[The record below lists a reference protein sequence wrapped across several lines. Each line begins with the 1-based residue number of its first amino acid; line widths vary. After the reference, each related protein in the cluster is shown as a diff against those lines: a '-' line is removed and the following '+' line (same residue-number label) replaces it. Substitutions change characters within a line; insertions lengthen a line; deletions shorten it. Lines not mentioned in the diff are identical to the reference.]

1 MGVTLLF
8 ATLLACSGPSG
19 SDAVTV
25 YARASLDLRGV
36 RPSLAES
43 RALLDDPSGLDAALA
58 ALPEDPRFGWQ
69 LALHFA
75 PTWQTRADESDVAT
89 REAAVPDRGAL
100 LASTGEEPLR
110 LVAWIADHDLPWT
123 DIVRAEGSVADEVL
137 AQNWPVAYPAGA
149 EGWQWVHPTD
159 GRPVAGVLSSTGMWW
174 RYTSTYGNANRGRAN
189 ALSRILLCND
199 FLEHPVAFNPAL
211 DLTDEAAVQDA
222 IHNDVACVSCHT
234 GVDPIGAY
242 LWGFYTEFFDATTE
256 WARYHPERE
265 SLWEEFET
273 PPGYHGLQGQGGG
286 LDELG
291 VSFARDPRLISC
303 IVRRTREALLQRPM
317 TRQDDPA
324 LVRHREALLTGG
336 VTLRALVRDLLN
348 DPDYRALDGDG
359 APWKHLRA
367 DTWASAV
374 EDLTGW
380 RFEVDGKDVFHEDI
394 AGLRSLAGDS
404 RAVAVSTPTP
414 TPTMVEVH
422 ARWAHAAAHHAV
434 ETEARADTTRLFTRA
449 RLDSADDEPTLRA
462 QLVDLHLRVLS
473 EVVAEDAPAVDEEL
487 EVWRAGY
494 LTGGAV
500 EAWARVLEL
509 LLRDPAFVVY

>member
-1 MGVTLLF
+1 M
-8 ATLLACSGPSG
+8 LLACSEASGP
-19 SDAVTV
+19 DAVTV

-36 RPSLAES
+36 RPSLAET
-43 RALLDDPSGLDAALA
+43 RALLEDPSGLDAALA
-58 ALPEDPRFGWQ
+58 ALPDDPRFGWQ

-75 PTWQTRADESDVAT
+75 PVWQTRADESDVAT

-123 DIVRAEGSVADEVL
+123 DIVRAEGGVGDEVL
-137 AQNWPVAYPAGA
+137 AASWPVDYPADA
-149 EGWQWVHPTD
+149 TGWQWVHATD
-159 GRPVAGVLSSTGMWW
+159 GRPSAGVLSSTGMWW

-199 FLEHPVAFNPAL
+199 LLEHPVAFDPAL
-211 DLTDEAAVQDA
+211 DLTDEDAVQDA
-222 IHNDVACVSCHT
+222 IHNDVACVSCHS

-265 SLWEEFET
+265 TLWQDFGT
-273 PPGYHGLQGQGGG
+273 PPGYHGRTGQGGG

-291 VSFARDPRLISC
+291 VFLASDPRLVSC
-303 IVRRTREALLQRPM
+303 IVQRTREALLQRPM
-317 TRQDDPA
+317 TRDDDPA
-324 LVRHREALLTGG
+324 LLRHREALLAGG
-336 VTLRALVRDLLN
+336 VTLRALVRDLLK
-348 DPDYRALDGDG
+348 DPDYRALEGAA
-359 APWKHLRA
+359 APWKQLRA

-380 RFEVDGKDVFHEDI
+380 NFAIGGKSVFREDL

-404 RAVAVSTPTP
+404 RAIAVSTP

-422 ARWAHAAAHHAV
+422 ARWAHAAARHAA
-434 ETEARADTTRLFTRA
+434 ETDARAEAPRLFTRA
-449 RLDSADDEPTLRA
+449 RFDGADDEPTLRA
-462 QLVDLHLRVLS
+462 QIVELHLRVLS
-473 EVVAEDAPAVDEEL
+473 EVVAEDAPVVDAAMEL
-487 EVWRAGY
+487 WRAGY
-494 LTGGAV
+494 LDGGPV
-500 EAWARVLEL
+500 EAWARVLEA

>member
-1 MGVTLLF
+1 VRLLLTF
-8 ATLLACSGPSG
+8 LACADDRGP
-19 SDAVTV
+19 DALTV

-36 RPSLAES
+36 RPSMAEAQ
-43 RALLDDPSGLDAALA
+43 ALLADPAGLDAALD
-58 ALPEDPRFGWQ
+58 ALPDDSRFGWQ
-69 LALHFA
+69 LALHYA

-110 LVAWIADHDLPWT
+110 LVAWIADHDRPWT

-137 AQNWPVAYPAGA
+137 AQNWPVDYPSGA
-149 EGWQWVHPTD
+149 TGWQWVRATD
-159 GRPVAGVLSSTGMWW
+159 GRPMAGVLSSTGLWW

-199 FLEHPVAFNPAL
+199 YLERPIVFDPSL

-222 IHNDVACVSCHT
+222 VHNDVACVSCHG
-234 GVDPIGAY
+234 GVDPVGAY
-242 LWGFYTEFFDATTE
+242 LWGFYSEFIDATSE

-265 SLWEEFET
+265 THWEDFGT
-273 PPGYHGLQGQGGG
+273 PPGYAGQPGRGGG
-286 LDELG
+286 IDELG
-291 VSFARDPRLISC
+291 VFLASDPRLVSC
-303 IVRRTREALLQRPM
+303 VVQRTREALLQRSL
-317 TRQDDPA
+317 TRADDPA
-324 LVRHREALLTGG
+324 LLRHREAMLAGG
-336 VTLRALVRDLLN
+336 VTLRALVRDVLK
-348 DPDYRALDGDG
+348 DPDYRAVEGDG
-359 APWKHLRA
+359 APWKQLRA

-380 RFEVDGKDVFHEDI
+380 NFEVSGKSAFREDI

-404 RAVAVSTPTP
+404 RAVAVATPTP

-422 ARWAHAAAHHAV
+422 ARWAHAAARHAAERDAAA
-434 ETEARADTTRLFTRA
+434 ETPRLFTRA
-449 RLDSADDEPTLRA
+449 RFDAADDEPTARA
-462 QLVDLHLRVLS
+462 QIVDLHLRVLS
-473 EVVAEDAPAVDEEL
+473 EVVAADAPSVDEEL
-487 EVWRAGY
+487 DLWREGY
-494 LTGGAV
+494 LAGGPV

>member
-1 MGVTLLF
+1 MGVTALVV
-8 ATLLACSGPSG
+8 ALLACADPSAP
-19 SDAVTV
+19 DAVTV

-36 RPSLAES
+36 RPSLAEA
-43 RALLDDPSGLDAALA
+43 RALLDDPAGLDAALA
-58 ALPEDPRFGWQ
+58 ALPDDPRFGWQ
-69 LALHFA
+69 LALHYA

-110 LVAWIADHDLPWT
+110 LVAWIADHDRPWT

-149 EGWQWVHPTD
+149 TGWQWATATD
-159 GRPVAGVLSSTGMWW
+159 GRPLAGVLSSTGMWW

-199 FLEHPVAFNPAL
+199 FLEHPVAFDPDL
-211 DLTDEAAVQDA
+211 DLTDEAAVRDA
-222 IHNDVACVSCHT
+222 LHNDPSCVTCHT
-234 GVDPIGAY
+234 GVDPVGAY
-242 LWGFYTEFFDATTE
+242 LWGFYTEFFDATSD

-265 SLWEEFET
+265 ALWEDFGI
-273 PPGYHGLQGQGGG
+273 PPGYHGQAGQGGG

-291 VSFARDPRLISC
+291 VFLARDPRLVSC
-303 IVRRTREALLQRPM
+303 IVQRTREALLQRPL
-317 TRQDDPA
+317 TRDDDPA
-324 LVRHREALLTGG
+324 LLRHREAMLAGG
-336 VTLRALVRDLLN
+336 VTLRALVRDVLR
-348 DPDYRALDGDG
+348 DPAYRALDGDA
-359 APWKHLRA
+359 APWKQLRA

-380 RFEVDGKDVFHEDI
+380 GFERDGKPVFREDI

-422 ARWAHAAAHHAV
+422 ARWAHAAAHHAAA
-434 ETEARADTTRLFTRA
+434 TDAASDRPRLFTRA
-449 RLDSADDEPTLRA
+449 RFAGADDEPTVRA

-473 EVVAEDAPAVDEEL
+473 EVVTADAPAVDADLEL
-487 EVWRAGY
+487 WRAGY
-494 LTGGAV
+494 LDGGPV
-500 EAWARVLEL
+500 EAWARVLEV